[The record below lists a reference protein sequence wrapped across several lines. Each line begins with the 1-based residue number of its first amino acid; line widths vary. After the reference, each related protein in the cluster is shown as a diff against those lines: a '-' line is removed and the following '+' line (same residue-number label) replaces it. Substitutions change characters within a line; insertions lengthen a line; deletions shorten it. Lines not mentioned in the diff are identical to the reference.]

1 MAVPRSPSAWPGRAP
16 RSRPRPAR
24 RTGADGD
31 ADAADVVAPPP
42 GTPAAVTVEDDGAVR
57 RLVLTG
63 DMDLAAAAACRDAM
77 LGPVEGRG
85 RLEIDLRAV
94 GYLASAGV
102 GLVLEVLQAAR
113 RAGADTD
120 VLTAPDSAPARVLAM
135 ALPTEA

>member
-1 MAVPRSPSAWPGRAP
+1 
-16 RSRPRPAR
+16 
-24 RTGADGD
+24 
-31 ADAADVVAPPP
+31 
-42 GTPAAVTVEDDGAVR
+42 
-57 RLVLTG
+57 
-63 DMDLAAAAACRDAM
+63 M

-113 RAGADTD
+113 RAGADTAL
-120 VLTAPDSAPARVLAM
+120 LTAPDSAPARVLAM